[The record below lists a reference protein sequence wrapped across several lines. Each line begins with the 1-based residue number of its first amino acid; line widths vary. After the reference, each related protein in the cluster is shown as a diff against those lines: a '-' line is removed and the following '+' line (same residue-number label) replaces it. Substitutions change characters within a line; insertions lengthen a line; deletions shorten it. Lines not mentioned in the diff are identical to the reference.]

1 MREQVQFAADRPLET
16 VFFGGGTPSL
26 MLAESLEKILACADE
41 TFGLVSGAE
50 ITLESNPGAFELAKF
65 KDLKSAG
72 VNRLSLGVQSFEDQ
86 KLRSLGRVHNAREAK
101 EAALGVREI
110 FDNFNLDLMF
120 GLPNQSLEDLKQEL
134 AFIAQI
140 DPPHLSYYQLT
151 LEPNTYFAK
160 YPPEGIPN
168 EDTLEDMTELIAQYT
183 TDLALEHYEV
193 SAYAKSG
200 HWCRHNLNYWGFG
213 DYLAIGPGAHGK
225 YSHDK
230 EIHRFYNYRDP
241 ARWLLCQNRG
251 ESFVSYTE
259 KVPSEAI
266 PFEFMLNVLRL
277 RDGVPRDYWDQRAF
291 VSWSEVEPVWRVL
304 EKDGLVEDP
313 KKRICC
319 TEKGWRYLNEVLE
332 AFL

>member
-1 MREQVQFAADRPLET
+1 MRDQARFAAGRPLET

-26 MLAESLEKILACADE
+26 MSAESLEKILACADE
-41 TFGLVSGAE
+41 TFGLLSDAE
-50 ITLESNPGAFELAKF
+50 ITLESNPGTFELAKF
-65 KDLKSAG
+65 KDFKSVG
-72 VNRLSLGVQSFEDQ
+72 VNRLSLGVQSFEDK

-101 EAALGVREI
+101 EAALGVSRI

-134 AFIAQI
+134 TFIAQI

-168 EDTLEDMTELIAQYT
+168 EDMLADMTELIAQYT
-183 TDLALEHYEV
+183 TELSLEHYEV
-193 SAYAKSG
+193 SAYAKSCRR
-200 HWCRHNLNYWGFG
+200 CRHNLNYWGFG
-213 DYLAIGPGAHGK
+213 DYLAVGPGAHGK
-225 YSHDK
+225 YSVDR

-241 ARWLLCQNRG
+241 ARWLLCQSSG
-251 ESFVSYTE
+251 ESFVSH
-259 KVPSEAI
+259 SERVLPEEV
-266 PFEFMLNVLRL
+266 PFEFMLNALRL
-277 RDGVPRDYWDQRAF
+277 QDGVPRDYWDQRTF
-291 VSWSEVEPVWRVL
+291 VSWSEADPVWHLL
-304 EKDGLVEDP
+304 ENEGLVEAP

-319 TEKGWRYLNEVLE
+319 TEKGWQYLNEVLE